1 MASPRNKRKRKR
13 GKGRLGPLFK
23 LLCAGAVA
31 VALTMGATVFFQVET
46 VAVTGNSRYSQE
58 EIIKA
63 TGIQTGDN
71 LFRMNKYQIAH
82 QVLQGLPYVEELTI
96 RRALPSTIVITV
108 KEWDAVARV
117 EAPGTSAVVQTVP
130 QAPAEPVQPDSSQA
144 GDSADQSQ
152 AAGNQSAAG
161 DIGGDSSSEDTQEDA
176 KPATQAWLISVEGKL
191 LEPAP
196 ADSTATSVTGITPLS
211 PRAGEMLVLSQEE
224 QPKLTALLALLQG
237 LEDHDM
243 LAAPDQ
249 SQGTGDQSAAGDS
262 SGDSSA
268 KDDQE
273 SAKPA
278 TQAWLISV
286 GGKLLEP
293 APADSTAISV
303 TGITPLAPRAG
314 EMLVLSQEE
323 QPKLTAL
330 LALLQGLEDHDML
343 ADTASIALGDTHV
356 ELRYLDRF
364 TVKLPLTGDL
374 DYKLQALKAAVPEA
388 EKKLGEQ
395 TTGTFDL
402 TQESITA
409 VYTPD

>member
-82 QVLQGLPYVEELTI
+82 QVLQGLPSVEELTI

-176 KPATQAWLISVEGKL
+176 KPATQAWLISVGGKL

-237 LEDHDM
+237 LEDY
-243 LAAPDQ
+243 
-249 SQGTGDQSAAGDS
+249 
-262 SGDSSA
+262 
-268 KDDQE
+268 
-273 SAKPA
+273 
-278 TQAWLISV
+278 
-286 GGKLLEP
+286 
-293 APADSTAISV
+293 
-303 TGITPLAPRAG
+303 
-314 EMLVLSQEE
+314 
-323 QPKLTAL
+323 
-330 LALLQGLEDHDML
+330 DML

-364 TVKLPLTGDL
+364 TVKLSLVGDM

>member
-152 AAGNQSAAG
+152 AAGKQSAAG

-176 KPATQAWLISVEGKL
+176 KPATQAWLISVGGKL

-196 ADSTATSVTGITPLS
+196 ADSTAISVTGITPLS

-237 LEDHDM
+237 LEDY
-243 LAAPDQ
+243 
-249 SQGTGDQSAAGDS
+249 
-262 SGDSSA
+262 
-268 KDDQE
+268 
-273 SAKPA
+273 
-278 TQAWLISV
+278 
-286 GGKLLEP
+286 
-293 APADSTAISV
+293 
-303 TGITPLAPRAG
+303 
-314 EMLVLSQEE
+314 
-323 QPKLTAL
+323 
-330 LALLQGLEDHDML
+330 DML

-364 TVKLPLTGDL
+364 TVKLSLVGDM

>member
-71 LFRMNKYQIAH
+71 LFRMNKFQIAH
-82 QVLQGLPYVEELTI
+82 QVLQGLPYVEEITI
-96 RRALPSTIVITV
+96 RRSLPSTIVITV

-117 EAPGTSAVVQTVP
+117 EAPGTSTAAAVQTVA
-130 QAPAEPVQPDSSQA
+130 QTPAEPAQPAS
-144 GDSADQSQ
+144 GD
-152 AAGNQSAAG
+152 
-161 DIGGDSSSEDTQEDA
+161 
-176 KPATQAWLISVEGKL
+176 K
-191 LEPAP
+191 
-196 ADSTATSVTGITPLS
+196 
-211 PRAGEMLVLSQEE
+211 
-224 QPKLTALLALLQG
+224 
-237 LEDHDM
+237 
-243 LAAPDQ
+243 
-249 SQGTGDQSAAGDS
+249 SAAGDS

-303 TGITPLAPRAG
+303 TGITPLSPRAG
-314 EMLVLSQEE
+314 KMLVLSQEE

>member
-71 LFRMNKYQIAH
+71 LFRMNKFQIAH
-82 QVLQGLPYVEELTI
+82 QVLQDLPYVEEITI
-96 RRALPSTIVITV
+96 RRSLPSTIVITV
-108 KEWDAVARV
+108 KEWDAVARI
-117 EAPGTSAVVQTVP
+117 EAPGGSAAAVQTVP
-130 QAPAEPVQPDSSQA
+130 QAPAEPVPDSSQA
-144 GDSADQSQ
+144 GDTSQQEPSSDQSQ
-152 AAGNQSAAG
+152 DTG
-161 DIGGDSSSEDTQEDA
+161 DKSTTGDSSSKDAQENA
-176 KPATQAWLISVEGKL
+176 KPAT
-191 LEPAP
+191 
-196 ADSTATSVTGITPLS
+196 
-211 PRAGEMLVLSQEE
+211 R
-224 QPKLTALLALLQG
+224 
-237 LEDHDM
+237 
-243 LAAPDQ
+243 
-249 SQGTGDQSAAGDS
+249 
-262 SGDSSA
+262 
-268 KDDQE
+268 
-273 SAKPA
+273 
-278 TQAWLISV
+278 AWLISV

-303 TGITPLAPRAG
+303 TGITPLAPKAG

-330 LALLQGLEDHDML
+330 LALLQGLEDHEML
-343 ADTASIALGDTHV
+343 ADTASISLGDTHV

-364 TVKLPLTGDL
+364 TVKLPMTGDL

>member
-152 AAGNQSAAG
+152 PELSPDQSQAAG

-176 KPATQAWLISVEGKL
+176 KPDTQAWLISVGGKL

-196 ADSTATSVTGITPLS
+196 ADSTAISVTGITPLS

-237 LEDHDM
+237 LEDYDM
-243 LAAPDQ
+243 L
-249 SQGTGDQSAAGDS
+249 S
-262 SGDSSA
+262 
-268 KDDQE
+268 
-273 SAKPA
+273 
-278 TQAWLISV
+278 
-286 GGKLLEP
+286 
-293 APADSTAISV
+293 
-303 TGITPLAPRAG
+303 
-314 EMLVLSQEE
+314 
-323 QPKLTAL
+323 
-330 LALLQGLEDHDML
+330 
-343 ADTASIALGDTHV
+343 DTASIALGDTHV

-364 TVKLPLTGDL
+364 TVKLSLVGDM

-409 VYTPD
+409 VYTPE

>member
-144 GDSADQSQ
+144 GDGADQSQPEPSPDQSQ
-152 AAGNQSAAG
+152 AAGNQSAGG

-176 KPATQAWLISVEGKL
+176 KPATQAWLISVGGKL

-237 LEDHDM
+237 LEDY
-243 LAAPDQ
+243 
-249 SQGTGDQSAAGDS
+249 
-262 SGDSSA
+262 
-268 KDDQE
+268 
-273 SAKPA
+273 
-278 TQAWLISV
+278 
-286 GGKLLEP
+286 
-293 APADSTAISV
+293 
-303 TGITPLAPRAG
+303 
-314 EMLVLSQEE
+314 
-323 QPKLTAL
+323 
-330 LALLQGLEDHDML
+330 DML

-364 TVKLPLTGDL
+364 TVKLSLVGDM

>member
-13 GKGRLGPLFK
+13 GNGRLGPLFK

-161 DIGGDSSSEDTQEDA
+161 DIGGDSSSEDTQENA
-176 KPATQAWLISVEGKL
+176 KPATQAWLISVRGKL

-196 ADSTATSVTGITPLS
+196 ADSTAISVTGITPLS

-237 LEDHDM
+237 LEDY
-243 LAAPDQ
+243 
-249 SQGTGDQSAAGDS
+249 
-262 SGDSSA
+262 
-268 KDDQE
+268 
-273 SAKPA
+273 
-278 TQAWLISV
+278 
-286 GGKLLEP
+286 
-293 APADSTAISV
+293 
-303 TGITPLAPRAG
+303 
-314 EMLVLSQEE
+314 
-323 QPKLTAL
+323 
-330 LALLQGLEDHDML
+330 DML

-364 TVKLPLTGDL
+364 TVKLSLVGDM

>member
-117 EAPGTSAVVQTVP
+117 EAPGTSAVVQTVL

-152 AAGNQSAAG
+152 AAGNQSATG

-176 KPATQAWLISVEGKL
+176 KPATQAWLISVGGKL

-196 ADSTATSVTGITPLS
+196 ADSTAISVTGITPLS

-237 LEDHDM
+237 LEDY
-243 LAAPDQ
+243 
-249 SQGTGDQSAAGDS
+249 
-262 SGDSSA
+262 
-268 KDDQE
+268 
-273 SAKPA
+273 
-278 TQAWLISV
+278 
-286 GGKLLEP
+286 
-293 APADSTAISV
+293 
-303 TGITPLAPRAG
+303 
-314 EMLVLSQEE
+314 
-323 QPKLTAL
+323 
-330 LALLQGLEDHDML
+330 DML

-364 TVKLPLTGDL
+364 TVKLSLVGDM

>member
-96 RRALPSTIVITV
+96 RRALPSTIVLTV

-152 AAGNQSAAG
+152 AAGKQSAAG

-176 KPATQAWLISVEGKL
+176 KPATQAWLISVGGKL

-196 ADSTATSVTGITPLS
+196 ADSTAISVTGITPLS

-237 LEDHDM
+237 LEDY
-243 LAAPDQ
+243 
-249 SQGTGDQSAAGDS
+249 
-262 SGDSSA
+262 
-268 KDDQE
+268 
-273 SAKPA
+273 
-278 TQAWLISV
+278 
-286 GGKLLEP
+286 
-293 APADSTAISV
+293 
-303 TGITPLAPRAG
+303 
-314 EMLVLSQEE
+314 
-323 QPKLTAL
+323 
-330 LALLQGLEDHDML
+330 DML

-364 TVKLPLTGDL
+364 TVKLSLVGDM

>member
-31 VALTMGATVFFQVET
+31 VALTLGATVFCQVET
-46 VAVTGNSRYSQE
+46 VAVTCNSRYSQE

-117 EAPGTSAVVQTVP
+117 EAPGTSAVVQAGP

-144 GDSADQSQ
+144 GDSADRSQPELSPDQSQ

-176 KPATQAWLISVEGKL
+176 KPATQAWLISVGGKL

-196 ADSTATSVTGITPLS
+196 ADSTAISVTGITPLS

-237 LEDHDM
+237 LEDY
-243 LAAPDQ
+243 
-249 SQGTGDQSAAGDS
+249 
-262 SGDSSA
+262 
-268 KDDQE
+268 
-273 SAKPA
+273 
-278 TQAWLISV
+278 
-286 GGKLLEP
+286 
-293 APADSTAISV
+293 
-303 TGITPLAPRAG
+303 
-314 EMLVLSQEE
+314 
-323 QPKLTAL
+323 
-330 LALLQGLEDHDML
+330 DML

-364 TVKLPLTGDL
+364 TVKLSLVGDM

>member
-176 KPATQAWLISVEGKL
+176 KPATQAWLISVGGKL

-196 ADSTATSVTGITPLS
+196 ADSTAISVTGITPLS

-237 LEDHDM
+237 LEDYDM
-243 LAAPDQ
+243 L
-249 SQGTGDQSAAGDS
+249 S
-262 SGDSSA
+262 
-268 KDDQE
+268 
-273 SAKPA
+273 
-278 TQAWLISV
+278 
-286 GGKLLEP
+286 
-293 APADSTAISV
+293 
-303 TGITPLAPRAG
+303 
-314 EMLVLSQEE
+314 
-323 QPKLTAL
+323 
-330 LALLQGLEDHDML
+330 
-343 ADTASIALGDTHV
+343 DTASIALGDTHV

-364 TVKLPLTGDL
+364 TVKLSLVGDM

>member
-58 EIIKA
+58 EIIQA

-71 LFRMNKYQIAH
+71 LFRMNKFQIAH
-82 QVLQGLPYVEELTI
+82 QVLQGLPYVEEITI
-96 RRALPSTIVITV
+96 RRSLPSTIVITV
-108 KEWDAVARV
+108 KEWDAVARI
-117 EAPGTSAVVQTVP
+117 EAPGASAAAAVQAVSQT
-130 QAPAEPVQPDSSQA
+130 PAEPAQPDSSQA
-144 GDSADQSQ
+144 GDTSQ
-152 AAGNQSAAG
+152 PDAQT
-161 DIGGDSSSEDTQEDA
+161 GDSS
-176 KPATQAWLISVEGKL
+176 
-191 LEPAP
+191 
-196 ADSTATSVTGITPLS
+196 
-211 PRAGEMLVLSQEE
+211 
-224 QPKLTALLALLQG
+224 
-237 LEDHDM
+237 
-243 LAAPDQ
+243 
-249 SQGTGDQSAAGDS
+249 DQSAAGDS

>member
-96 RRALPSTIVITV
+96 RRALPSTIVLTV

-117 EAPGTSAVVQTVP
+117 EAPGTSAAVQTVP

-144 GDSADQSQ
+144 GDGADQSQ

-176 KPATQAWLISVEGKL
+176 KPATQAWLISVGGKL

-196 ADSTATSVTGITPLS
+196 ADSTAISVTGITPLS

-237 LEDHDM
+237 LEDY
-243 LAAPDQ
+243 
-249 SQGTGDQSAAGDS
+249 
-262 SGDSSA
+262 
-268 KDDQE
+268 
-273 SAKPA
+273 
-278 TQAWLISV
+278 
-286 GGKLLEP
+286 
-293 APADSTAISV
+293 
-303 TGITPLAPRAG
+303 
-314 EMLVLSQEE
+314 
-323 QPKLTAL
+323 
-330 LALLQGLEDHDML
+330 DML

-364 TVKLPLTGDL
+364 TVKLSLVGDM

>member
-176 KPATQAWLISVEGKL
+176 KPATQAWLISVGGKL

-196 ADSTATSVTGITPLS
+196 ADSTAT
-211 PRAGEMLVLSQEE
+211 
-224 QPKLTALLALLQG
+224 
-237 LEDHDM
+237 
-243 LAAPDQ
+243 
-249 SQGTGDQSAAGDS
+249 
-262 SGDSSA
+262 
-268 KDDQE
+268 
-273 SAKPA
+273 
-278 TQAWLISV
+278 
-286 GGKLLEP
+286 
-293 APADSTAISV
+293 SV

>member
-117 EAPGTSAVVQTVP
+117 EAPGASAAVVP

-176 KPATQAWLISVEGKL
+176 KPATQAWLISVGGKL

-196 ADSTATSVTGITPLS
+196 ADSTAISVTGITPLS

-237 LEDHDM
+237 LEDY
-243 LAAPDQ
+243 
-249 SQGTGDQSAAGDS
+249 
-262 SGDSSA
+262 
-268 KDDQE
+268 
-273 SAKPA
+273 
-278 TQAWLISV
+278 
-286 GGKLLEP
+286 
-293 APADSTAISV
+293 
-303 TGITPLAPRAG
+303 
-314 EMLVLSQEE
+314 
-323 QPKLTAL
+323 
-330 LALLQGLEDHDML
+330 DML

-364 TVKLPLTGDL
+364 TVKLSLVGDM

>member
-117 EAPGTSAVVQTVP
+117 EAPGASAAVQTVP

-152 AAGNQSAAG
+152 AAG

-176 KPATQAWLISVEGKL
+176 KPATQAWLISVGGKL

-196 ADSTATSVTGITPLS
+196 ADSAAISVTGITPLS

-237 LEDHDM
+237 LEDY
-243 LAAPDQ
+243 
-249 SQGTGDQSAAGDS
+249 
-262 SGDSSA
+262 
-268 KDDQE
+268 
-273 SAKPA
+273 
-278 TQAWLISV
+278 
-286 GGKLLEP
+286 
-293 APADSTAISV
+293 
-303 TGITPLAPRAG
+303 
-314 EMLVLSQEE
+314 
-323 QPKLTAL
+323 
-330 LALLQGLEDHDML
+330 DML

-364 TVKLPLTGDL
+364 TVKLSLVGDM

>member
-82 QVLQGLPYVEELTI
+82 QVLQGLPYVEEITI
-96 RRALPSTIVITV
+96 RRSLPSTIVITV

-152 AAGNQSAAG
+152 AAGKQSAAG

-176 KPATQAWLISVEGKL
+176 KPATQAWLISVGGKL

-196 ADSTATSVTGITPLS
+196 ADSTAISVTGITPLS

-237 LEDHDM
+237 LEDH
-243 LAAPDQ
+243 
-249 SQGTGDQSAAGDS
+249 
-262 SGDSSA
+262 
-268 KDDQE
+268 E
-273 SAKPA
+273 
-278 TQAWLISV
+278 
-286 GGKLLEP
+286 
-293 APADSTAISV
+293 
-303 TGITPLAPRAG
+303 
-314 EMLVLSQEE
+314 
-323 QPKLTAL
+323 
-330 LALLQGLEDHDML
+330 ML

>member
-152 AAGNQSAAG
+152 AAGKQSAAG

-176 KPATQAWLISVEGKL
+176 KPATQAWLISVGGKL

-196 ADSTATSVTGITPLS
+196 ADRTAISVTGITPLS

-237 LEDHDM
+237 LEDY
-243 LAAPDQ
+243 
-249 SQGTGDQSAAGDS
+249 
-262 SGDSSA
+262 
-268 KDDQE
+268 
-273 SAKPA
+273 
-278 TQAWLISV
+278 
-286 GGKLLEP
+286 
-293 APADSTAISV
+293 
-303 TGITPLAPRAG
+303 
-314 EMLVLSQEE
+314 
-323 QPKLTAL
+323 
-330 LALLQGLEDHDML
+330 DML

-364 TVKLPLTGDL
+364 TVKLSLVGDM

>member
-152 AAGNQSAAG
+152 PELSPDQSQAAG
-161 DIGGDSSSEDTQEDA
+161 DTGGDSSSEDTQEDA
-176 KPATQAWLISVEGKL
+176 KPATQAWLISVGGKL

-196 ADSTATSVTGITPLS
+196 ADSTAISVTGITPLS

-237 LEDHDM
+237 LEDYDM
-243 LAAPDQ
+243 L
-249 SQGTGDQSAAGDS
+249 S
-262 SGDSSA
+262 
-268 KDDQE
+268 
-273 SAKPA
+273 
-278 TQAWLISV
+278 
-286 GGKLLEP
+286 
-293 APADSTAISV
+293 
-303 TGITPLAPRAG
+303 
-314 EMLVLSQEE
+314 
-323 QPKLTAL
+323 
-330 LALLQGLEDHDML
+330 
-343 ADTASIALGDTHV
+343 DTASIALGDTHV

-364 TVKLPLTGDL
+364 TVKLSLVGDM

>member
-117 EAPGTSAVVQTVP
+117 EAPGTSADVQTVP
-130 QAPAEPVQPDSSQA
+130 QAPAEPVQPDGSQA
-144 GDSADQSQ
+144 GDGADQSQPELSPDQSQ
-152 AAGNQSAAG
+152 AAG
-161 DIGGDSSSEDTQEDA
+161 DTGGDSSSEDTQEDA
-176 KPATQAWLISVEGKL
+176 KPATQAWLISVGGKL

-196 ADSTATSVTGITPLS
+196 ADSTAISVTGITPLS

-237 LEDHDM
+237 LEDY
-243 LAAPDQ
+243 
-249 SQGTGDQSAAGDS
+249 
-262 SGDSSA
+262 
-268 KDDQE
+268 
-273 SAKPA
+273 
-278 TQAWLISV
+278 
-286 GGKLLEP
+286 
-293 APADSTAISV
+293 
-303 TGITPLAPRAG
+303 
-314 EMLVLSQEE
+314 
-323 QPKLTAL
+323 
-330 LALLQGLEDHDML
+330 DML

-364 TVKLPLTGDL
+364 TVKLSLVGDM

>member
-117 EAPGTSAVVQTVP
+117 EAPGTSAVVQTVS

-176 KPATQAWLISVEGKL
+176 KPATQAWLISVGGKL

-196 ADSTATSVTGITPLS
+196 ADSTAISVTGITPLS

-237 LEDHDM
+237 LEDY
-243 LAAPDQ
+243 
-249 SQGTGDQSAAGDS
+249 
-262 SGDSSA
+262 
-268 KDDQE
+268 
-273 SAKPA
+273 
-278 TQAWLISV
+278 
-286 GGKLLEP
+286 
-293 APADSTAISV
+293 
-303 TGITPLAPRAG
+303 
-314 EMLVLSQEE
+314 
-323 QPKLTAL
+323 
-330 LALLQGLEDHDML
+330 DML

-364 TVKLPLTGDL
+364 TVKLSLVGDM

>member
-96 RRALPSTIVITV
+96 RRALPSTIVLTV

-176 KPATQAWLISVEGKL
+176 KPATQAWLISVGGKL

-196 ADSTATSVTGITPLS
+196 ADSTAISVTGITPLS

-237 LEDHDM
+237 LEDY
-243 LAAPDQ
+243 
-249 SQGTGDQSAAGDS
+249 
-262 SGDSSA
+262 
-268 KDDQE
+268 
-273 SAKPA
+273 
-278 TQAWLISV
+278 
-286 GGKLLEP
+286 
-293 APADSTAISV
+293 
-303 TGITPLAPRAG
+303 
-314 EMLVLSQEE
+314 
-323 QPKLTAL
+323 
-330 LALLQGLEDHDML
+330 DML

-364 TVKLPLTGDL
+364 TVKLSLVGDM

>member
-96 RRALPSTIVITV
+96 RRALPSTIVLTV

-176 KPATQAWLISVEGKL
+176 KPATQAWLISV
-191 LEPAP
+191 
-196 ADSTATSVTGITPLS
+196 
-211 PRAGEMLVLSQEE
+211 
-224 QPKLTALLALLQG
+224 
-237 LEDHDM
+237 
-243 LAAPDQ
+243 
-249 SQGTGDQSAAGDS
+249 
-262 SGDSSA
+262 
-268 KDDQE
+268 
-273 SAKPA
+273 
-278 TQAWLISV
+278 

-303 TGITPLAPRAG
+303 TGITPLSPRAG
-314 EMLVLSQEE
+314 EMMVLSQEE

-330 LALLQGLEDHDML
+330 LALLQGLEDYDML

-364 TVKLPLTGDL
+364 TVKLSLVGDM

>member
-117 EAPGTSAVVQTVP
+117 EAPGTSAVVQAVP

-144 GDSADQSQ
+144 GDGADQSQ

-176 KPATQAWLISVEGKL
+176 KPATQAWLISVGGKL

-196 ADSTATSVTGITPLS
+196 ADSTAISVTGITPLS

-237 LEDHDM
+237 LEDY
-243 LAAPDQ
+243 
-249 SQGTGDQSAAGDS
+249 
-262 SGDSSA
+262 
-268 KDDQE
+268 
-273 SAKPA
+273 
-278 TQAWLISV
+278 
-286 GGKLLEP
+286 
-293 APADSTAISV
+293 
-303 TGITPLAPRAG
+303 
-314 EMLVLSQEE
+314 
-323 QPKLTAL
+323 
-330 LALLQGLEDHDML
+330 DML

-364 TVKLPLTGDL
+364 TVKLSLVGDM

>member
-152 AAGNQSAAG
+152 PELSPDQSQAAG
-161 DIGGDSSSEDTQEDA
+161 DTGGDSSSEDTQEDA
-176 KPATQAWLISVEGKL
+176 KPATQAWLISVGGKL

-196 ADSTATSVTGITPLS
+196 ADSTAISVTGITPLS

-237 LEDHDM
+237 LEDY
-243 LAAPDQ
+243 
-249 SQGTGDQSAAGDS
+249 
-262 SGDSSA
+262 
-268 KDDQE
+268 
-273 SAKPA
+273 
-278 TQAWLISV
+278 
-286 GGKLLEP
+286 
-293 APADSTAISV
+293 
-303 TGITPLAPRAG
+303 
-314 EMLVLSQEE
+314 
-323 QPKLTAL
+323 
-330 LALLQGLEDHDML
+330 DML

-364 TVKLPLTGDL
+364 TVKLSLVGDM

>member
-58 EIIKA
+58 EIIQA

-71 LFRMNKYQIAH
+71 LFRMNKFQIAH
-82 QVLQGLPYVEELTI
+82 QVLQGLPYVEEITI
-96 RRALPSTIVITV
+96 RRSLPSTIVITV
-108 KEWDAVARV
+108 KEWDAVARI
-117 EAPGTSAVVQTVP
+117 EAPGASAAAAVQAVSQT
-130 QAPAEPVQPDSSQA
+130 PAEPAQPDSSQA
-144 GDSADQSQ
+144 GDTSQ
-152 AAGNQSAAG
+152 PDAQT
-161 DIGGDSSSEDTQEDA
+161 GDSS
-176 KPATQAWLISVEGKL
+176 
-191 LEPAP
+191 
-196 ADSTATSVTGITPLS
+196 
-211 PRAGEMLVLSQEE
+211 
-224 QPKLTALLALLQG
+224 
-237 LEDHDM
+237 
-243 LAAPDQ
+243 DQ

>member
-176 KPATQAWLISVEGKL
+176 KPATQAWLISVGGKL

-196 ADSTATSVTGITPLS
+196 ADSTAISVTGITPLS
-211 PRAGEMLVLSQEE
+211 PREGEMLVLSQEE

-237 LEDHDM
+237 LEDY
-243 LAAPDQ
+243 
-249 SQGTGDQSAAGDS
+249 
-262 SGDSSA
+262 
-268 KDDQE
+268 
-273 SAKPA
+273 
-278 TQAWLISV
+278 
-286 GGKLLEP
+286 
-293 APADSTAISV
+293 
-303 TGITPLAPRAG
+303 
-314 EMLVLSQEE
+314 
-323 QPKLTAL
+323 
-330 LALLQGLEDHDML
+330 DML

-356 ELRYLDRF
+356 ELRYLYRF
-364 TVKLPLTGDL
+364 TVKMSLVGDM

>member
-96 RRALPSTIVITV
+96 RRALPSTIVLTV

-117 EAPGTSAVVQTVP
+117 EAPGTSAVVQAVP

-152 AAGNQSAAG
+152 PELSPDQSQAAG
-161 DIGGDSSSEDTQEDA
+161 DTGGDSSSEDTQED
-176 KPATQAWLISVEGKL
+176 
-191 LEPAP
+191 
-196 ADSTATSVTGITPLS
+196 
-211 PRAGEMLVLSQEE
+211 
-224 QPKLTALLALLQG
+224 
-237 LEDHDM
+237 
-243 LAAPDQ
+243 
-249 SQGTGDQSAAGDS
+249 
-262 SGDSSA
+262 
-268 KDDQE
+268 
-273 SAKPA
+273 AKPA

-303 TGITPLAPRAG
+303 TGITPLSPRAG
-314 EMLVLSQEE
+314 EMMVLSQEE

-330 LALLQGLEDHDML
+330 LALLQGLEDYDML

-364 TVKLPLTGDL
+364 TVKLSLVGDM

>member
-58 EIIKA
+58 EIIQA

-71 LFRMNKYQIAH
+71 LFRMNKFQIAH
-82 QVLQGLPYVEELTI
+82 QVLQGLPYVEEITI
-96 RRALPSTIVITV
+96 RRSLPSTIVITV
-108 KEWDAVARV
+108 KEWDAVARI
-117 EAPGTSAVVQTVP
+117 EAPGASAAAAVQAVSQT
-130 QAPAEPVQPDSSQA
+130 PAEPAQPDSSQA
-144 GDSADQSQ
+144 GDTSQ
-152 AAGNQSAAG
+152 P
-161 DIGGDSSSEDTQEDA
+161 DA
-176 KPATQAWLISVEGKL
+176 QT
-191 LEPAP
+191 
-196 ADSTATSVTGITPLS
+196 
-211 PRAGEMLVLSQEE
+211 
-224 QPKLTALLALLQG
+224 
-237 LEDHDM
+237 
-243 LAAPDQ
+243 
-249 SQGTGDQSAAGDS
+249 GDS

>member
-71 LFRMNKYQIAH
+71 LFHMNKYQIAH

-130 QAPAEPVQPDSSQA
+130 QAPAEPVQPDSSQV
-144 GDSADQSQ
+144 GDSADQSQPELSPDQSQ

-176 KPATQAWLISVEGKL
+176 KPATQAWLISVGGKL

-237 LEDHDM
+237 LEDY
-243 LAAPDQ
+243 
-249 SQGTGDQSAAGDS
+249 
-262 SGDSSA
+262 
-268 KDDQE
+268 
-273 SAKPA
+273 
-278 TQAWLISV
+278 
-286 GGKLLEP
+286 
-293 APADSTAISV
+293 
-303 TGITPLAPRAG
+303 
-314 EMLVLSQEE
+314 
-323 QPKLTAL
+323 
-330 LALLQGLEDHDML
+330 DML
-343 ADTASIALGDTHV
+343 ADTASIALGDTYV

-364 TVKLPLTGDL
+364 TVKLSLVGDM

>member
-96 RRALPSTIVITV
+96 RRALPSTIVLTV

-152 AAGNQSAAG
+152 AAGKQSAAG
-161 DIGGDSSSEDTQEDA
+161 DIGGDSSSEDTQED
-176 KPATQAWLISVEGKL
+176 
-191 LEPAP
+191 
-196 ADSTATSVTGITPLS
+196 
-211 PRAGEMLVLSQEE
+211 
-224 QPKLTALLALLQG
+224 
-237 LEDHDM
+237 
-243 LAAPDQ
+243 
-249 SQGTGDQSAAGDS
+249 
-262 SGDSSA
+262 
-268 KDDQE
+268 
-273 SAKPA
+273 AKPA

-303 TGITPLAPRAG
+303 TGITPLSPRAG
-314 EMLVLSQEE
+314 EMLVMSQEE

-330 LALLQGLEDHDML
+330 LALLQGLEDYDML

-364 TVKLPLTGDL
+364 TVKLSLVGDM

>member
-117 EAPGTSAVVQTVP
+117 EAPGTSAVVQAVP

-152 AAGNQSAAG
+152 PELSPDQSQAAG
-161 DIGGDSSSEDTQEDA
+161 DQGAGDSSSEDTQEDA
-176 KPATQAWLISVEGKL
+176 KPATQAWLISVGGKL

-196 ADSTATSVTGITPLS
+196 ADSTAISVTGITPLS

-237 LEDHDM
+237 LEDY
-243 LAAPDQ
+243 
-249 SQGTGDQSAAGDS
+249 
-262 SGDSSA
+262 
-268 KDDQE
+268 
-273 SAKPA
+273 
-278 TQAWLISV
+278 
-286 GGKLLEP
+286 
-293 APADSTAISV
+293 
-303 TGITPLAPRAG
+303 
-314 EMLVLSQEE
+314 
-323 QPKLTAL
+323 
-330 LALLQGLEDHDML
+330 DML

-364 TVKLPLTGDL
+364 TVKLSLVGDM

>member
-176 KPATQAWLISVEGKL
+176 KPATQAWLISVGGKL

-237 LEDHDM
+237 LEDY
-243 LAAPDQ
+243 
-249 SQGTGDQSAAGDS
+249 
-262 SGDSSA
+262 
-268 KDDQE
+268 
-273 SAKPA
+273 
-278 TQAWLISV
+278 
-286 GGKLLEP
+286 
-293 APADSTAISV
+293 
-303 TGITPLAPRAG
+303 
-314 EMLVLSQEE
+314 
-323 QPKLTAL
+323 
-330 LALLQGLEDHDML
+330 DML

-364 TVKLPLTGDL
+364 TVKLSLVGDM